1 MDVSLFGNVKDEQV
15 GRFSQI
21 LSTGNPV
28 FAEFIKS
35 EIVKMVS
42 MQLDNDLGDNQ
53 EAINYNDI
61 KKFTVQAIQ
70 KFSNK
75 FQYDPNSRNKFV
87 LKERMPVTLKT
98 LNLNPENQET
108 ILSKSADKIV
118 ASIENTIIFDKDDL
132 QLEYVSETLVE
143 HNGEQHPVRAFKVY
157 IEDSSGVSIP
167 AYRTAEDGTRKN
179 ILWYDKGDIG
189 LSEEELKERMRE
201 NLIKG
206 NQQEQSIRELIDPFS
221 FSTQLEF

>member
-1 MDVSLFGNVKDEQV
+1 M
-15 GRFSQI
+15 
-21 LSTGNPV
+21 
-28 FAEFIKS
+28 
-35 EIVKMVS
+35 
-42 MQLDNDLGDNQ
+42 
-53 EAINYNDI
+53 
-61 KKFTVQAIQ
+61 
-70 KFSNK
+70 
-75 FQYDPNSRNKFV
+75 
-87 LKERMPVTLKT
+87 
-98 LNLNPENQET
+98 
-108 ILSKSADKIV
+108 
-118 ASIENTIIFDKDDL
+118 